1 MPTLTIDGIEV
12 TVPDKTNLIEAAKMV
27 GIEIPHYCYHPGL
40 SVAGNCRMCLV
51 EIEKAPKLAIGC
63 FTPVTDGMVVHT
75 STEKVLQARKDV
87 LEFLLINHPLDCPV
101 CDQAGECWLQIYY
114 MKHGQYAS
122 RMMEDKI
129 KKHKKATP
137 IGPTVTLDQERCI
150 LCARCV
156 RFCDEIPKTSELG
169 IFNRGNHAELDVFPG
184 KELDNKYSGNVVDI
198 CPVGALTDRDFR
210 FQCRVW
216 YLDTQDSI
224 CPGCSRGCNMQI
236 HYNLDR
242 PHHAGGRRVLRL
254 KPRLNPDVNK
264 YWICDEGRYGYKF
277 IDDASRIP
285 MPQVKTESGMEF
297 TSWDAALKTAAEKI
311 KGVSPDEVAVIASPQ
326 LTNEELYLVRKLLV
340 EELGI
345 KRIDFRVPP
354 KEDGYG
360 DDYLINADKNP
371 NTRGAAEIGLG
382 LSDTEQILR
391 DAAEKKIRTLVVLL
405 HDLPGSGLDAA
416 LVQSALE
423 NVETLIF
430 IGSNTNG
437 TSDKADLI
445 LAASTYAEESGTFTN
460 FEGRVQRIHEAVPPL
475 VEALPEWQILNELA
489 RALGLEWDYQGT
501 EHIFDELARKV
512 PAFANLTYEVIG
524 DRGQML
530 GYNTPDSAEE
540 EVESADLKPVT
551 TQ

>member
-27 GIEIPHYCYHPGL
+27 GAEIPHYCYHPGL

-63 FTPVTDGMVVHT
+63 FTPCQEGMVVHT

-114 MKHGQYAS
+114 MKHGQYES

-129 KKHKKATP
+129 KKHKKATA

-156 RFCDEIPKTSELG
+156 RFCDEISKTSELG

-184 KELDNKYSGNVVDI
+184 KELNNKYSGNVVDI

-224 CPGCSRGCNMQI
+224 CPGCSRGCNIQV

-242 PHHAGGRRVLRL
+242 PHHAEGRRVLRL
-254 KPRLNPDVNK
+254 KPRFNPEVNK

-277 IDDASRIP
+277 IDDESRIL
-285 MPQVKTESGMEF
+285 MPQVMRNGGMEF
-297 TSWDAALKTAAEKI
+297 VSWDEALKASAEKI
-311 KGVSPDEVAVIASPQ
+311 KASIPEELGVLASPQ
-326 LTNEELYLVRKLLV
+326 LTNEELYLIRKLFV
-340 EELGI
+340 EELGATQVE
-345 KRIDFRVPP
+345 FRVPP
-354 KEDGYG
+354 KEEGYS
-360 DDYLINADKNP
+360 DDYLVKADKNP
-371 NTRGAAEIGLG
+371 NTKGAEEIGLAVG
-382 LSDTEQILR
+382 SAEEILKA
-391 DAAEKKIRTLVVLL
+391 AAEKKLSALVIFVHNLVN
-405 HDLPGSGLDAA
+405 SGLDDSLVKAA
-416 LVQSALE
+416 LE
-423 NVETLIF
+423 GVETLIF
-430 IGSNTNG
+430 IGSNFSD
-437 TSDKADLI
+437 TSEKANVI
-445 LAASTYAEESGTFTN
+445 LPSATYAEKSGTFAN
-460 FEGRVQRIHEAVPPL
+460 SEGRVQRIHEAVPPL
-475 VEALPEWQILNELA
+475 GESLPEWQILNELA
-489 RALGLEWDYQGT
+489 RALGLDWDYQGT
-501 EHIFDELARKV
+501 EHIFAELAKDV
-512 PAFANLTYEVIG
+512 PAFANLTYEILG
-524 DRGQML
+524 DQGQTL
-530 GYNTPDSAEE
+530 GYVPPAEE
-540 EVESADLKPVT
+540 EALVEHGELEAVRAT
-551 TQ
+551 